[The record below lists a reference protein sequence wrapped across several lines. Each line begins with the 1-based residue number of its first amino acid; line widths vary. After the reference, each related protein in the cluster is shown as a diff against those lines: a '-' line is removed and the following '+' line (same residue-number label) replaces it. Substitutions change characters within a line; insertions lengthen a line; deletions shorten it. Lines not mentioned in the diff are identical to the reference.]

1 MAMILSPIKPLP
13 VSLILGNN
21 PPWGNKRTLCS
32 EGTMDW
38 KNLYMNYEGR
48 INRQPFWLGLLALI
62 IVQWI
67 VIFIVSMLL
76 GVSMMGNIDPNMA
89 PDVAASMAMKAMI
102 PIWIVS
108 LLFLYPVLA
117 VYTKRWHDRDKSGW
131 WSLII
136 LVPIIGAIWFL
147 VECGF
152 LRGTEGPNRFGND
165 PLA

>member
-1 MAMILSPIKPLP
+1 
-13 VSLILGNN
+13 
-21 PPWGNKRTLCS
+21 
-32 EGTMDW
+32 MDW